1 MIRWLAFVAVCAALL
16 WCARDRLSQDLLGLL
31 PDDDPALARQIR
43 FFADAADARVL
54 AVEGPRQELESL
66 PPLLA
71 PLGAVPAVDGDPAR
85 IARAAGIALAHLPEL
100 TPPGLL
106 AERLEPAALVE
117 RLRGLKQRL
126 ARPDDVASATVAR
139 IDPLGL
145 SGAALAP
152 LAPAGS
158 EAVGALRRHADGEH
172 WMLPLAVAFPP
183 EDLGRTRALLDA
195 IAAHAP
201 ASTVVGPYRHYRENL
216 DTVKRDLNTTLP
228 ASLVLVAAMLWSLL
242 GSLRGGL
249 ILHVPAA
256 LGLLASAA
264 TAAAWSLITGRTIPL
279 PILAFAAALL
289 GVAVDYGTHTT
300 CAMRHGGVAVVRRP
314 LILSYL
320 TTATA
325 FAVLLTSSVPGLRLL
340 ALLVIT
346 GLGTA
351 LIAALTLLPR
361 ILPALPER
369 KPWHRLSTAL
379 LGRSEPPWRRL
390 AAAAVLTALLAPGL
404 AKLTTESDLRRF
416 DGSAPGTWPQ
426 LTAFL
431 DRWGGLDTSNA
442 LVVDAASADEALAA
456 HAQARRALD
465 LPVPAIEALLPDT
478 AEQGRRRS
486 AWNTAVADLPQ
497 RFAAACREAGL
508 RPAGF
513 DLGAYAAVDPGRSML
528 TGDDWAGTPL
538 AILLG
543 SQLRALPDGQ
553 WRVATPMPRS
563 EADPP
568 PPAWIAARTRIGA
581 GLVRAVRDDLT
592 QRIPVIAGVILLLV
606 LAVER
611 SARTTAAV
619 LLPSV
624 LALAW
629 TFGLLGWLGQPLT
642 PFSLLVAAFM
652 VGIGID
658 SALFLASGQGPHAVP
673 PVLVATATTIA
684 GVGTLVF
691 AHHPLIR
698 SMGISL
704 TIGMTS
710 CLVACL
716 LVTPGLA
723 HRRDRA

>member
-1 MIRWLAFVAVCAALL
+1 MIRWLAFVALCAALL
-16 WCARDRLSQDLLGLL
+16 WCARDRLSQDLLALL

-54 AVEGPRQELESL
+54 AIEGPRDELEAL

-71 PLGAVPAVDGDPAR
+71 PLGAVPAVDGDPTHLAH
-85 IARAAGIALAHLPEL
+85 AATIALAHLPEL

-106 AERLEPAALVE
+106 AERLEPTALAE
-117 RLRGLKQRL
+117 RLRNLKQRL
-126 ARPDDVASATVAR
+126 TRPDDVATATAAR

-172 WMLPLAVAFPP
+172 WMLPLAIAFPP

-201 ASTVVGPYRHYRENL
+201 GSTVVGPYRHYRENL
-216 DTVKRDLNTTLP
+216 DTVNRDLNTTLP
-228 ASLVLVAAMLWSLL
+228 ASLVLVAALLWSLL

-264 TAAAWSLITGRTIPL
+264 TAAAWSLLTDRSIPL

-320 TTATA
+320 TTAIA
-325 FAVLLTSSVPGLRLL
+325 FAVLLTSAVPGLRLL
-340 ALLVIT
+340 ALLVIA

-379 LGRSEPPWRRL
+379 LGQGEPPWRRL

-416 DGSAPGTWPQ
+416 DGSAPGTWAQ

-431 DRWGGLDTSNA
+431 GRWGGLDTSNA
-442 LVVDAASADEALAA
+442 LVVDATTADEALAA
-456 HAQARRALD
+456 HAAARQALG
-465 LPVPAIEALLPDT
+465 LPVPAVEALLPD
-478 AEQGRRRS
+478 AHDQLRRRT
-486 AWNTAVADLPQ
+486 AWNAAVADLPE
-497 RFAAACREAGL
+497 RFATACRKAGL
-508 RPAGF
+508 RATGF
-513 DLGAYAAVDPGRSML
+513 DLNAYAPVDAQRPPL
-528 TGDDWAGTPL
+528 TAAAWDGTPL
-538 AILLG
+538 ALLLG
-543 SQLRALPDGQ
+543 TQLRALPDGR
-553 WRVATPMPRS
+553 WRVAAPIPRT

-568 PPAWIAARTRIGA
+568 APAWIAARTRIGS
-581 GLVRAVRDDLT
+581 GLVHAVHDDLAL
-592 QRIPVIAGVILLLV
+592 RIPVIAGVILLLV
-606 LAVER
+606 LVVER

-619 LLPSV
+619 LLPPV
-624 LALAW
+624 LALVW
-629 TFGLLGWLGQPLT
+629 TFGLLGWMGQPLT

-658 SALFLASGQGPHAVP
+658 SALFLASGQGAEAVP

-691 AHHPLIR
+691 AHHPLVR

-704 TIGMTS
+704 TIGMTL

-723 HRRDRA
+723 RRSR